1 MSEKKKVKKKK
12 NELVCLHDHH
22 GCLSLERLLSGSR
35 PQLVGGEEEEE
46 EEREGAKL
54 LIGSVWL
61 SQARA
66 S

>member
-1 MSEKKKVKKKK
+1 MSEKKKKS
-12 NELVCLHDHH
+12 ELICLHDHH

-35 PQLVGGEEEEE
+35 PQLVGGDEE